1 VKLLAG
7 AAVFVAGGVLLAAL
21 GPYGDEDDSLVAVL
35 AVTPAVLAGVIAA
48 RWSAVL
54 FALLIIPPGLVLI
67 ENGVNDLSTSFLYS
81 SLVVEV
87 LVVAGLIA
95 IGVALGQW
103 LGSRRKENQSLQPD

>member
-1 VKLLAG
+1 MRLLAG
-7 AAVFVAGGVLLAAL
+7 AAVFIAGGVLLGVL
-21 GPYGDEDDSLVAVL
+21 GPYGDEDDWLVAVL
-35 AVTPAVLAGVIAA
+35 AITPAVLAGVIAA
-48 RWSAVL
+48 RWSALL
-54 FALLIIPPGLVLI
+54 FTLLMIPPGVVLI

-103 LGSRRKENQSLQPD
+103 FDSRRQQEPSFPVE